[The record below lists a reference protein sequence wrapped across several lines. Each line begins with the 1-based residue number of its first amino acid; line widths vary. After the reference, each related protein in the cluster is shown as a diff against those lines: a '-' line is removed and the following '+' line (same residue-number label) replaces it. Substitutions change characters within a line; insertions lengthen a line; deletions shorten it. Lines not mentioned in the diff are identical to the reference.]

1 MTAGT
6 LTSRILGLVK
16 ASLLAMAIG
25 VTAVQADAFDV
36 ANKVPNT
43 LYMLLAGGVVN
54 AVLVPQLVRASKRK
68 DGAKTTQTV
77 C

>member
-6 LTSRILGLVK
+6 LTSRILGFVK
-16 ASLLAMAIG
+16 AALLAAAIG

-43 LYMLLAGGVVN
+43 LYMLLACGW
-54 AVLVPQLVRASKRK
+54 VPLREPRCSWCGPRR
-68 DGAKTTQTV
+68 
-77 C
+77 